1 MKSLIIDN
9 KIEIFI
15 NKLNHLTNTDYQ
27 LVDLDNND

>member
-15 NKLNHLTNTDYQ
+15 NKLNHLAITDYQ
-27 LVDLDNND
+27 LVGLHNND